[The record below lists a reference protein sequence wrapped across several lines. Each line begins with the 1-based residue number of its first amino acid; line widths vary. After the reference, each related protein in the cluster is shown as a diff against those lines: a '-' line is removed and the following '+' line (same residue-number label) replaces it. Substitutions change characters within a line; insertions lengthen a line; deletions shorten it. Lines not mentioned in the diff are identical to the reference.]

1 MDSRGPREP
10 CIRFGSRYSRVRGS
24 FGGENLPA
32 RDMPGHV
39 WELICSKRLSRGQN
53 QYGVDA
59 DWGCTR
65 WAAHWRYLTN
75 TTELSVCGGNEPLCQ
90 ISLTTFSY
98 CLLSILQRVST
109 LLSVNGSSHYVSVI
123 CMSWRCRRWVIA
135 SVEWARSGRVTVSV
149 WQSRSE
155 SAWVSQLSYSL
166 CRVDSSDSLTFPIFP
181 AERWESE

>member
-10 CIRFGSRYSRVRGS
+10 CISLGSRCSHTMGS
-24 FGGENLPA
+24 FEGENLPA

-39 WELICSKRLSRGQN
+39 WRLIYSKRLNRGQN
-53 QYGVDA
+53 QYGVNA
-59 DWGCTR
+59 DWACTR
-65 WAAHWRYLTN
+65 WAAHWRYLAN
-75 TTELSVCGGNEPLCQ
+75 TIESSVCGVDEALCQ
-90 ISLTTFSY
+90 ISLTTFPY

-109 LLSVNGSSHYVSVI
+109 LLSVNGSSHYVGVI
-123 CMSWRCRRWVIA
+123 CMSWRCRRWVVA

-166 CRVDSSDSLTFPIFP
+166 CRADSSDSLTFPFFLG
-181 AERWESE
+181 ERWESV